1 MSGTKKVVLALTLV
15 VILACGVWAGWRMA
29 GSPPT
34 YDGTNVTL
42 YVNGEQVGVVNFADA
57 EQPEVVPWE
66 ELKKIYRLD
75 VIKFYEK
82 YIVTR
87 AATEEEVRAVNEGC

>member
-1 MSGTKKVVLALTLV
+1 MVLPPPAAPQDEARKKPTKRK
-15 VILACGVWAGWRMA
+15 IQSIQGIRH
-29 GSPPT
+29 
-34 YDGTNVTL
+34 
-42 YVNGEQVGVVNFADA
+42 VNGEQVGVVNFADA

-66 ELKKIYRLD
+66 ELKKSYRLD